1 MKSKYVLL
9 ASALLISVSN
19 FAQKNEIKAAEKAL
33 KSGNAVEAR
42 TLLQQAEPLLTAATD
57 AEKAQ
62 FLFVKGNIALDL
74 ATKNIETSKN
84 LSEAAK
90 AFQDLVAAEK
100 ATGKSKYTS
109 QATTSISDIKNKLV
123 NSAVESAT
131 NGKTIYDKCDVEGK
145 NNKIDQYYSNI
156 NATNEK
162 ENKRLIEEIKAEI
175 KKCESERNAS
185 FILAAKKLK
194 TVYDLDNA
202 DLEKLY
208 YAASYA
214 VNGSDYDTALSY
226 YKELKDK
233 NYSGEGTSYYAKSLI
248 SDQEEMFGTKAERDK
263 MVAIKSHKDP
273 RDEKIPSKKGEIYK
287 NIALIYVQQGK
298 NDEAKKS
305 LSEARAANPDDT
317 SLAMAE
323 ADLYLKLEDYTMY
336 KKIVTE
342 VLEKNPNDA
351 DLLYNLGVI
360 SSKTN
365 GADAEAYY
373 KKAIAIKPDYTNAY
387 LNLAIL
393 KLDGE
398 KAIIDEM
405 NKLGTSEKDNKRYE
419 VLKAKREGI
428 FKEAL
433 PYLEKAYQ
441 LNPANEDVSATLL
454 NVYGALEMT
463 AEKKAL
469 KAKLGK

>member
-123 NSAVESAT
+123 NSAVEKGTA
-131 NGKTIYDKCDVEGK
+131 K
-145 NNKIDQYYSNI
+145 NY
-156 NATNEK
+156 K
-162 ENKRLIEEIKAEI
+162 E
-175 KKCESERNAS
+175 
-185 FILAAKKLK
+185 AAALLK
-194 TVYDLDNA
+194 QVYDLDTT

-433 PYLEKAYQ
+433 PYLEKAFE
-441 LNPANEDVSATLL
+441 LNPTNEDVSATLL

>member
-123 NSAVESAT
+123 NSAVEKGTAKNYKEASA
-131 NGKTIYDKCDVEGK
+131 
-145 NNKIDQYYSNI
+145 
-156 NATNEK
+156 
-162 ENKRLIEEIKAEI
+162 L
-175 KKCESERNAS
+175 
-185 FILAAKKLK
+185 LK
-194 TVYDLDNA
+194 QVYDLDIN

-214 VNGSDYDTALSY
+214 VNGGDYETSLAY
-226 YKELKDK
+226 YNELKNK

-248 SDQEEMFGTKAERDK
+248 TDQEEMFSTKAERDK
-263 MVAIKSHKDP
+263 MVMLKSHKEP

-298 NDEAKKS
+298 NEEAKKS
-305 LSEARAANPDDT
+305 LSEARLANPDDT

-323 ADLYLKLEDYTMY
+323 ADLYLKLEDFATY
-336 KKIVTE
+336 KKLVTE

-351 DLLYNLGVI
+351 DLFYNLGVI

-365 GADAEAYY
+365 SADAEAYY
-373 KKAIAIKPDYTNAY
+373 KKAIAIKPDYINAY
-387 LNLAIL
+387 LNLAII
-393 KLDGE
+393 KLDSE

-405 NKLGTSEKDNKRYE
+405 NKLGTSEKDNKRYD
-419 VLKAKREGI
+419 VLKAKRENI
-428 FKEAL
+428 FKESL
-433 PYLEKAYQ
+433 PYLEKAFE
-441 LNPANEDVSATLL
+441 LKPDNEDVSTTLL

-463 AEKKAL
+463 AQKKAL
-469 KAKLGK
+469 KAKIGK

>member
-100 ATGKSKYTS
+100 VTGKSKYTS

-123 NSAVESAT
+123 NSAVEKGTAKNYKEASA
-131 NGKTIYDKCDVEGK
+131 
-145 NNKIDQYYSNI
+145 
-156 NATNEK
+156 
-162 ENKRLIEEIKAEI
+162 L
-175 KKCESERNAS
+175 
-185 FILAAKKLK
+185 LK
-194 TVYDLDNA
+194 QVYDLDIN

-214 VNGSDYDTALSY
+214 VNGGDYETSLAY
-226 YKELKDK
+226 YNELKNK

-248 SDQEEMFGTKAERDK
+248 TDQEEMFSTKAERDK
-263 MVAIKSHKDP
+263 MVILKSHKEP

-298 NDEAKKS
+298 NEEAKKS
-305 LSEARAANPDDT
+305 FDEIMST
-317 SLAMAE
+317 
-323 ADLYLKLEDYTMY
+323 
-336 KKIVTE
+336 
-342 VLEKNPNDA
+342 LEKIN
-351 DLLYNLGVI
+351 
-360 SSKTN
+360 
-365 GADAEAYY
+365 
-373 KKAIAIKPDYTNAY
+373 
-387 LNLAIL
+387 
-393 KLDGE
+393 
-398 KAIIDEM
+398 
-405 NKLGTSEKDNKRYE
+405 R
-419 VLKAKREGI
+419 
-428 FKEAL
+428 
-433 PYLEKAYQ
+433 
-441 LNPANEDVSATLL
+441 
-454 NVYGALEMT
+454 
-463 AEKKAL
+463 
-469 KAKLGK
+469 

>member
-1 MKSKYVLL
+1 
-9 ASALLISVSN
+9 LISVSN

-33 KSGNAVEAR
+33 KSGNAAEAR

-123 NSAVESAT
+123 NSAVEKGTA
-131 NGKTIYDKCDVEGK
+131 K
-145 NNKIDQYYSNI
+145 NY
-156 NATNEK
+156 K
-162 ENKRLIEEIKAEI
+162 E
-175 KKCESERNAS
+175 
-185 FILAAKKLK
+185 AAALLK
-194 TVYDLDNA
+194 QVYDLDTT

-433 PYLEKAYQ
+433 PYLEKAFE
-441 LNPANEDVSATLL
+441 LNPTNEDVSATLL

>member
-33 KSGNAVEAR
+33 KSGNAAEAR

-123 NSAVESAT
+123 NSAVEKGTA
-131 NGKTIYDKCDVEGK
+131 K
-145 NNKIDQYYSNI
+145 NY
-156 NATNEK
+156 K
-162 ENKRLIEEIKAEI
+162 E
-175 KKCESERNAS
+175 
-185 FILAAKKLK
+185 AAALLK
-194 TVYDLDNA
+194 QVYDLDTT

-433 PYLEKAYQ
+433 PYLEKAFE
-441 LNPANEDVSATLL
+441 LNPTNEDVSATLL

>member
-42 TLLQQAEPLLTAATD
+42 TLLQQAEPLLAAATD

-123 NSAVESAT
+123 NSAVEKGTA
-131 NGKTIYDKCDVEGK
+131 K
-145 NNKIDQYYSNI
+145 NY
-156 NATNEK
+156 K
-162 ENKRLIEEIKAEI
+162 E
-175 KKCESERNAS
+175 
-185 FILAAKKLK
+185 AAALLK
-194 TVYDLDNA
+194 QVYDLDTT

-248 SDQEEMFGTKAERDK
+248 TDQEEMFGTKAERDK
-263 MVAIKSHKDP
+263 MVLLKSHKEP
-273 RDEKIPSKKGEIYK
+273 RDEKVPSKKGEIYK

-433 PYLEKAYQ
+433 PYLEKAFE
-441 LNPANEDVSATLL
+441 LNPKNEDVSATLL

>member
-33 KSGNAVEAR
+33 KSGNAAEAR

-90 AFQDLVAAEK
+90 AFQDLIAAEK

-123 NSAVESAT
+123 NSAVEKGTA
-131 NGKTIYDKCDVEGK
+131 K
-145 NNKIDQYYSNI
+145 NY
-156 NATNEK
+156 K
-162 ENKRLIEEIKAEI
+162 E
-175 KKCESERNAS
+175 
-185 FILAAKKLK
+185 AAALLK
-194 TVYDLDNA
+194 QVYDLDTT

-214 VNGSDYDTALSY
+214 VNGGDYETSLAY
-226 YKELKDK
+226 YNELKNK

-248 SDQEEMFGTKAERDK
+248 TDQEEMFGTKAERDK
-263 MVAIKSHKDP
+263 MVMLKSHKEP

-298 NDEAKKS
+298 NEEAKKS

-373 KKAIAIKPDYTNAY
+373 KRAIAIKPDYTNAY

-398 KAIIDEM
+398 KTIIDEM

-419 VLKAKREGI
+419 VLKSKREGV